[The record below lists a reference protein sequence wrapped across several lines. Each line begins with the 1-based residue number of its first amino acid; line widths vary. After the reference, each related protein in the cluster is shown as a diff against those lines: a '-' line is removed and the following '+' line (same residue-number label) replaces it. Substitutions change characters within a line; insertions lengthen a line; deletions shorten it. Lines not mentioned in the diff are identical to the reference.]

1 VARTEVQIECRIEVW
16 IEVHIVFRIEAEIE
30 IRIDIRTGVCLKKHV
45 ILHFGEQVFLFLLG
59 VSFKM
64 QICRCSEMHFVRIL
78 FCFDEVSDAVFGL
91 YGGGR
96 VCF

>member
-1 VARTEVQIECRIEVW
+1 MARTEVQIECRIEVQ
-16 IEVHIVFRIEAEIE
+16 IVFRIEAEME

-45 ILHFGEQVFLFLLG
+45 MLHFGEQVFLFMLG

-78 FCFDEVSDAVFGL
+78 FCFDEVSGVVFGL